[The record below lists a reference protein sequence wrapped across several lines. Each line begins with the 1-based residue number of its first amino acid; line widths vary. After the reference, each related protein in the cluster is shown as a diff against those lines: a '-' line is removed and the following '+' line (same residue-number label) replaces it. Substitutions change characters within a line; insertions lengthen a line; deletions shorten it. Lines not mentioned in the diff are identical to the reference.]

1 MVEQAAAHIQAIMS
15 LKNVLLPGVVIAGL
29 YKKNVIQGDVE
40 EVAADT
46 ARHAALTDP
55 SGTGEASIAL
65 PGLVAQQTPVPP
77 IAEAPIASARPVQT
91 MPVAQAP
98 ETPVSSTPIV
108 QQPAAAKPVIEGYV
122 ASKTSPVTQ
131 VTPPPPAMPVTAPAA
146 GTVYKFL
153 GNNKQQVVIVV
164 RSPGEAFL
172 PESHLQMLSKMLGAC
187 KLNLGDVAIVNDS
200 TLRVEINILKEQ
212 LRPQKILL
220 FGVSPDE
227 TGLPMH
233 FPLFKD
239 QDYGG
244 CVYLH
249 APSMHELNQETED
262 GKVLKRKLW
271 ESLKKIFGV

>member
-1 MVEQAAAHIQAIMS
+1 
-15 LKNVLLPGVVIAGL
+15 
-29 YKKNVIQGDVE
+29 
-40 EVAADT
+40 
-46 ARHAALTDP
+46 
-55 SGTGEASIAL
+55 
-65 PGLVAQQTPVPP
+65 
-77 IAEAPIASARPVQT
+77 
-91 MPVAQAP
+91 MPAQAP
-98 ETPVSSTPIV
+98 ETPEMPVYVLPV
-108 QQPAAAKPVIEGYV
+108 AKQPAAAAPVAEDSMIAKTAPV
-122 ASKTSPVTQ
+122 TKVTSPS
-131 VTPPPPAMPVTAPAA
+131 PAMPATVPAA
-146 GTVYKFL
+146 GTNYKFL

-200 TLRVEINILKEQ
+200 TLRVEINTLKEQ